1 MVHIC
6 SRCVYDSSIPDIVFD
21 ENGVCSFCHQID
33 ELKKEYGTGTSK
45 GSEELARIIK
55 NIKDNGKGKK
65 YDCAVGI
72 SGGTDSCYLLVK
84 AVEWGL
90 RPLAIHYDN
99 TWNSATATMN
109 IEKVTRFLSVD
120 LETYVVDNK
129 EIDDI
134 KASIIRAGILEFD
147 ADTDVAIIQVMRS
160 IAAKHQI
167 SFILE
172 GHSFVTEGISPVS
185 QNYFDGAY
193 IKDVHRKFGN
203 LRMNTFPNLT
213 LSRFMRWILL
223 HNQQI
228 IRPLWYMDYEKDLAR
243 IELAEK
249 TGWIYYSGHHLE
261 NRASAFFHTYWAPE
275 GFGVDFRKL
284 TIASDVRN
292 GKMTHREGLESM
304 KKPVITDALLRQ
316 FVLKRTNMTEEELI
330 LHLNG
335 LKRSWRDFRSYKRQ
349 FELLR
354 PVFFYLLKKKRVT
367 HSFYVK
373 YCFPI

>member
-1 MVHIC
+1 MNRIC

-33 ELKKEYGTGTSK
+33 ELKNEYGTGTSK
-45 GSEELARIIK
+45 GAEELALIIK
-55 NIKDNGKGKK
+55 NIKENGKGKK

-72 SGGTDSCYLLVK
+72 SGGTDSCYLLLK
-84 AVEWGL
+84 SVEWGL

-134 KASIIRAGILEFD
+134 KASIIRAEILEFD
-147 ADTDVAIIQVMRS
+147 ADTDLAIIQVMRS
-160 IAAKHQI
+160 IAAKHKI

-172 GHSFVTEGISPVS
+172 GHSFVAEGISPVS

-193 IKDVHRKFGN
+193 IKDVHKKFGK

-213 LSRFMRWILL
+213 LSRFMKWTLL

-228 IRPLWYMDYEKDLAR
+228 IRPLWYMDYDKHLAK

-249 TGWIYYSGHHLE
+249 TGWIDYGGHHLE
-261 NRASAFFHTYWAPE
+261 NRASTFFHTQWAPE
-275 GFGVDFRKL
+275 GFSVDFRKL
-284 TIASDVRN
+284 SIASDVRN
-292 GKMTHREGLESM
+292 GKMTRCEGLESM
-304 KKPVITDALLRQ
+304 RKPVETDALLRQ

-330 LHLNG
+330 LHMNG
-335 LKRSWRDFRSYKRQ
+335 PKRSWREFKSYKRQ

-354 PVFFYLLKKKRVT
+354 PLFFYLLKKRRIT

>member
-1 MVHIC
+1 MFHVC

-21 ENGVCSFCHQID
+21 ENGLCSFCHQID

-72 SGGTDSCYLLVK
+72 SGGTDSCYLLLK
-84 AVEWGL
+84 AIEWGL

-228 IRPLWYMDYEKDLAR
+228 IRPLWYMDYDKDLAR

-304 KKPVITDALLRQ
+304 KKPVVTDALLRQ
-316 FVLKRTNMTEEELI
+316 FVLKRTNMTEEELV